1 MNTETKTV
9 EAGKIDM
16 NNIIETRNP
25 GNNRMQPLVAAR
37 ALKNLVN
44 DPEKTDQ
51 VFVIIK
57 AMSGNSL
64 EKAYTRFQKTEM
76 GKTILSEDRHLLKTL
91 LDREALRTHKSGTL
105 AHAYLGFVE
114 REQISAD
121 GLVEASQLEDKIQEP
136 SFRLFSERMRDQHD
150 LWHVTTGYGRDTF
163 GEACLLAFTYAQTG
177 NRGLGII
184 ALVGMMKLQK
194 ELGPSVRKAMWQ
206 AYKAGKRA
214 AWFPQQDWETLLT
227 QPLEEIRQQL
237 RIAPPEVYQEVVENY
252 KLANA

>member
-64 EKAYTRFQKTEM
+64 EKAYTRFRKQRWVKQSSLRIDTCLKHFSIVRPYEP
-76 GKTILSEDRHLLKTL
+76 ISREHLLTL
-91 LDREALRTHKSGTL
+91 IWVS
-105 AHAYLGFVE
+105 
-114 REQISAD
+114 
-121 GLVEASQLEDKIQEP
+121 
-136 SFRLFSERMRDQHD
+136 
-150 LWHVTTGYGRDTF
+150 
-163 GEACLLAFTYAQTG
+163 
-177 NRGLGII
+177 
-184 ALVGMMKLQK
+184 
-194 ELGPSVRKAMWQ
+194 
-206 AYKAGKRA
+206 
-214 AWFPQQDWETLLT
+214 
-227 QPLEEIRQQL
+227 
-237 RIAPPEVYQEVVENY
+237 
-252 KLANA
+252 